1 MSNGNFIICGF
12 PGVGK
17 TTAAKNRNILDME
30 SSGFHYKFDPESREF
45 TPNPDWP
52 TNYLDAIEQA
62 YLNDHNEIILTST
75 HEDVVLS
82 LLNNRE
88 LPVIVVVPEATL
100 RNEYM
105 IRYLKRGSDP
115 EFIYSMYNNWLGYIE
130 KIYRLVTNDGRKV
143 PVINLKSGQYLSDVL
158 PMY

>member
-1 MSNGNFIICGF
+1 MGNGNFIICGF

-17 TTAAKNRNILDME
+17 TTAAKSRNILDME
-30 SSGFHYKFDPESREF
+30 STGFHYKLDPSECEF

-62 YLNDHNEIILTST
+62 YLNDYNEVILTST
-75 HEDVVLS
+75 HEEVVLS

-115 EFIYSMYNNWLGYIE
+115 EFIYKMYNNWLNYINAINRLGTNE
-130 KIYRLVTNDGRKV
+130 KKV
-143 PVINLKSGQYLSDVL
+143 PIISLKSGQYLSDVL
-158 PMY
+158 PML

>member
-1 MSNGNFIICGF
+1 
-12 PGVGK
+12 
-17 TTAAKNRNILDME
+17 ME

-62 YLNDHNEIILTST
+62 YLNDHNEVILIST
-75 HEDVVLS
+75 HEYVVQS

-88 LPVIVVVPEATL
+88 LPVIFVVPEADL

-115 EFIYSMYNNWLGYIE
+115 EFIYSMYENWDFFIE
-130 KIYRLVTNDGRKV
+130 KIHKFVTNDGRKV
-143 PVINLKSGQYLSDVL
+143 PVINLKSGQYLRDVL

>member
-1 MSNGNFIICGF
+1 MGNGNFIICGF

-17 TTAAKNRNILDME
+17 TTASRNVEVLDME
-30 SSGFHYKFDPESREF
+30 SSGFHWIPKPDMLSYDV
-45 TPNPDWP
+45 NPQWP
-52 TNYLDAIEQA
+52 KNYLDIIEGR
-62 YLNDHNEIILTST
+62 YRDDHNKIILVST
-75 HEDVVLS
+75 HEDVVLG
-82 LLNNRE
+82 LLNRG
-88 LPVIVVVPEATL
+88 LPVILVVPEATL

-130 KIYRLVTNDGRKV
+130 KIHRLVTNDGQKV
-143 PVINLKSGQYLSDVL
+143 PIINLTSGQYLSDVL

>member
-1 MSNGNFIICGF
+1 MSNGNIIICGF

-17 TTAAKNRNILDME
+17 TTASKNRNILDME
-30 SSGFHYKFDPESREF
+30 SSGFHYKFDPLEREF

-75 HEDVVLS
+75 HEDVVLG
-82 LLNNRE
+82 LLNRW
-88 LPVIVVVPEATL
+88 LPVIVVVPEDDL

-115 EFIYSMYNNWLGYIE
+115 EFIYRMYNNWHGYIE
-130 KIYRLVTNDGRKV
+130 KIHRYVTHEERKV
-143 PVINLKSGQYLSDVL
+143 PIISLKSGQYLSDVL